1 MRKSAEQDCGEE
13 PDRESLQIK
22 TVGRTFMEKEFK
34 EGAEKV
40 IRACGEII
48 RNADR
53 SELGIVSKEGHANFV
68 TRYDA
73 LVQKELQQGLQ
84 KLRPGRK
91 SSSLI
96 RSTARR
102 ILW

>member
-1 MRKSAEQDCGEE
+1 
-13 PDRESLQIK
+13 
-22 TVGRTFMEKEFK
+22 MEKEFK

-73 LVQKELQQGLQ
+73 LV
-84 KLRPGRK
+84 
-91 SSSLI
+91 
-96 RSTARR
+96 RSDRR
-102 ILW
+102 DDEFYGGS